1 MKDTPLRASLTEVEP
16 GVLRVEVAGEAD
28 NDTCPV
34 LRTALHDALEAD
46 PPPYRLEVDCAGL
59 TFCSSAC
66 LNELLIIRLAAR
78 ARGIAFT
85 VTAASRPL
93 RVLLTLTGTDTVF
106 GTVPARHR
114 HAPHPRSCA
123 PSGG

>member
-16 GVLRVEVAGEAD
+16 GVLRVVVAGEAD

-34 LRTALHDALEAD
+34 LRTALHDALAAEPA
-46 PPPYRLEVDCAGL
+46 PHRLEVDGSGL

-66 LNELLIIRLAAR
+66 LNELLTVRLAAE
-78 ARGIAFT
+78 ARGVAFA

-93 RVLLTLTGTDTVF
+93 RVLLTLTGTDGVF
-106 GTVPARHR
+106 GTVPAEHR
-114 HAPHPRSCA
+114 HAPHPQRCTSY
-123 PSGG
+123 GG